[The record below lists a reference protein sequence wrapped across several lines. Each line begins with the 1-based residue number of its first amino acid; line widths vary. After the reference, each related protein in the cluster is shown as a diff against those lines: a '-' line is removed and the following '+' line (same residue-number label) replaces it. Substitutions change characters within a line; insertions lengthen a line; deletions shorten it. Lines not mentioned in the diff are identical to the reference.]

1 MAKYRTAMG
10 KTIDMAA
17 LQARNEKTRAVGN
30 MKVNARGDTIDS
42 QGRVIKPVTSKA
54 TSQYSNTVGNK
65 SSHVVNKPQQPKS
78 KKPQVEEEL
87 TEFEKELDSN
97 LDEELEIEKIKA
109 QETKK

>member
-42 QGRVIKPVTSKA
+42 QGKVIKPVTSKA

-65 SSHVVNKPQQPKS
+65 SSHAVNKPQQSKP
-78 KKPQVEEEL
+78 KKPQIEEL
-87 TEFEKELDSN
+87 TELEKELDSN